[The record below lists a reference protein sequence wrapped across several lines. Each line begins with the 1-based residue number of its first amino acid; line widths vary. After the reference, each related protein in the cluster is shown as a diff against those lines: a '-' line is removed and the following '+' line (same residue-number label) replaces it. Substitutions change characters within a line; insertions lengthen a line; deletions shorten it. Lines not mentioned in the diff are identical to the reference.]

1 MSIATYTE
9 HFSNLNTARKLGTP
23 APHKAILL
31 LSVMEQIENNQ
42 INNNRIILT
51 ESLERTFLKLWK
63 RYVGVSVIYQA
74 KVATPFWHLQNE
86 PFWRLY
92 LNNGQDLK
100 TITSPYSIKR
110 LRESTYAIMDQE
122 LFHLMKNE
130 DSRAALRVTLISKYL
145 QAQHNGNIPLFSIIS
160 TLFFLAA

>member
-1 MSIATYTE
+1 MGIATYKE
-9 HFSNLNTARKLGTP
+9 YFSNLNTARKLGTP

-42 INNNRIILT
+42 IINNRIILT

-74 KVATPFWHLQNE
+74 RVATPFWHLQNE
-86 PFWRLY
+86 PFWCLY

-100 TITSPYSIKR
+100 TITSPYSINR
-110 LRESTYAIMDQE
+110 LRENTYAIMDQE
-122 LFHLMKNE
+122 LFKLMQNE
-130 DSRAALRVTLISKYL
+130 DCRAALRVTLINSYL
-145 QAQHNGNIPLFSIIS
+145 QAQHQDNIPIIS
-160 TLFFLAA
+160 LISALVIMAS